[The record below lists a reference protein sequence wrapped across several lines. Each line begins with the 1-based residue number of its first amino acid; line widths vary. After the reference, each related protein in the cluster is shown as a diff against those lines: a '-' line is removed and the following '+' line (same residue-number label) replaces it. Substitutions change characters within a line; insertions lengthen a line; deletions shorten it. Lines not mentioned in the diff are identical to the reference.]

1 MMMFSDRRIDHE
13 ETDQGEK
20 SAFPSAGFEVS
31 EKAVISHT

>member
-1 MMMFSDRRIDHE
+1 MMMHSGRRIDHE